1 MLLRHIGWNEA
12 ADLVIRGI
20 EKAISAK
27 QVTYDFARLMGGG
40 DGPLLL
46 RFCGSRGQQYVSCSM
61 KAPKLE
67 DFEFR
72 MERSLNL
79 DEVAALYLE
88 AGWITEPVDKAALGA
103 MLKGSFAVSAAFLN
117 GRLVGMMRAFSDGV
131 SDAYMLDLVVL
142 KEHRK
147 HGIGREILER
157 LAAYLKEKGC
167 DWVLCVGAPGTE
179 AFYARTSGK
188 KMDSFTPMRF

>member
-1 MLLRHIGWNEA
+1 
-12 ADLVIRGI
+12 
-20 EKAISAK
+20 
-27 QVTYDFARLMGGG
+27 
-40 DGPLLL
+40 
-46 RFCGSRGQQYVSCSM
+46 M

-103 MLKGSFAVSAAFLN
+103 MLNGSYEVSAAFLN
-117 GRLVGMMRAFSDGV
+117 GRLVGMIRAVSDGV